1 MSCFVDLFSKKLWGR
16 LEESEMRIGWIQ
28 TKWVEMSGL
37 VATSF
42 KPLITL
48 SSVNYAW
55 FQGER
60 GSNLLGNKST
70 SKRSPHRCLAL
81 SQ

>member
-1 MSCFVDLFSKKLWGR
+1 
-16 LEESEMRIGWIQ
+16 MRIGWIQ

-48 SSVNYAW
+48 SSVNY
-55 FQGER
+55 ER
-60 GSNLLGNKST
+60 GKT
-70 SKRSPHRCLAL
+70 CLAPNQHKKDHL
-81 SQ
+81 ASVKPCHGKKLKSFKNLNALKSKNI